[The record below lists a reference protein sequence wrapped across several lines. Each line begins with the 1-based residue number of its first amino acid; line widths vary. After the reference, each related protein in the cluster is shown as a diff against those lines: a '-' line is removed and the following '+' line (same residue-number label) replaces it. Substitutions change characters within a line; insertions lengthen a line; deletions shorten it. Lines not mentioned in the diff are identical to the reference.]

1 MQKQAVI
8 LAIATLIVVAGLVHM
23 PLSSAVAQAGNQNVS
38 ASNGQSTVA
47 QVSRDGVT
55 TNPISKGMA
64 AIESAATDGQYLFLL
79 FRKTDD
85 AQTAT
90 MRTTLKASLDST
102 KVPARSLEIWS
113 DDPHESAV
121 VAKFG
126 LQRAPMPLL
135 LAMAPNGA
143 ITKGFPLKLESK
155 DFEQAFVSKGTA
167 DSLRA
172 LQENKLV
179 ILCVGNDQTSS
190 MKESLQAAQN
200 LLADAKY
207 ANVSRIVA
215 VDPTDP
221 AEAGFLGN
229 LQVDPK
235 TSKAVTVVL
244 APPGNPVAT
253 FVGPVSKDQIVSKI
267 VAAQEG
273 CCPGGECGP
282 SGCCPPKQNGSAKK

>member
-8 LAIATLIVVAGLVHM
+8 LAVATLIVVGGLIQM
-23 PLSSAVAQAGNQNVS
+23 PLSSAVAHAGNQNVS

-47 QVSRDGVT
+47 HVSRDGIA
-55 TNPISKGMA
+55 TNHVSKGMA

-90 MRTTLKASLDST
+90 MRATLKASLDST

-113 DDPHESAV
+113 DDPDESVV

-126 LQRAPMPLL
+126 LQRAPMPIL
-135 LAMAPNGA
+135 LALAPNGA
-143 ITKGFPLKLESK
+143 ITKGFPLKLEPE
-155 DFEQAFVSKGTA
+155 DFEQAFVSTGAA
-167 DSLRA
+167 DSLKA

-190 MKESLQAAQN
+190 ANESLQAAQD

-229 LQVDPK
+229 LKVDPK
-235 TSKAVTVVL
+235 TSKAVTVIL
-244 APPGNPVAT
+244 TPPGNPVAT

-267 VAAQEG
+267 VAAQQG
-273 CCPGGECGP
+273 CCAGEKCGP
-282 SGCCPPKQNGSAKK
+282 NGCCPPKQNGSAKK

>member
-1 MQKQAVI
+1 MKKQTVIVAV
-8 LAIATLIVVAGLVHM
+8 ATLIVVGSLFQ
-23 PLSSAVAQAGNQNVS
+23 SSLRSTVAQAGNQNVS
-38 ASNGQSTVA
+38 ASNGQSIVA
-47 QVSRDGVT
+47 HVSRDGLA

-64 AIESAATDGQYLFLL
+64 AIESATADGQYLFLL

-90 MRTTLKASLDST
+90 MRATLKASLDNT
-102 KVPARSLEIWS
+102 KVPAKSLEIWS
-113 DDPHESAV
+113 DDPDETAV

-135 LAMAPNGA
+135 LALAPNGA
-143 ITKGFPLKLESK
+143 ITRGFPLKLESK
-155 DFEQAFVSKGTA
+155 DFEQAFVSKGAA
-167 DSLRA
+167 DSLKA

-179 ILCVGNDQTSS
+179 VLCVGNDQTSS

-207 ANVSRIVA
+207 ANVSMIVA

-253 FVGPVSKDQIVSKI
+253 FVGPVSKDQIVAKI
-267 VAAQEG
+267 VAAQKG

-282 SGCCPPKQNGSAKK
+282 SGCCPTK